1 MKRLKAN
8 SSIFQKGPIILFLI
22 VPFFA
27 MAQGDTFS
35 DNTNDETSPSPID
48 NYLLVAML
56 IGIYFAYSFLKSKFQ
71 IKAKVKT

>member
-8 SSIFQKGPIILFLI
+8 SSIFQKGPIILLI

-35 DNTNDETSPSPID
+35 DNTSDETSPSPID

-56 IGIYFAYSFLKSKFQ
+56 IGIYFAYRFLKSKFQ
-71 IKAKVKT
+71 IKAKV